1 MPGRLLTHL
10 SVLRYRQEVIMS
22 ERVIDQ
28 KSLEQGTDEFVTLNG
43 EPYFIIRE
51 VDKME
56 PFFISIASSDD
67 HWLFISSSGGL
78 TAGRV
83 SPENA
88 LFPYLPVDRIHESYP
103 HTGPISLIRIEHH
116 GETLTWAPL
125 VHEITPRHH
134 ITRNLYK
141 NYLGNKICFEE
152 INHDF
157 DLTYRYT
164 WSTSE
169 RFGFIKS
176 AELLNESG
184 QQYRLEIL
192 DGLQNILPADI
203 PRQTQETSS
212 NLVDAYKWTELHE
225 ATSLAIYTL
234 YSAISDK
241 AQPGESLRA
250 NSVFCLGLPTAR
262 FLVSSEQIKAFLHG
276 AGVTQEQQKR
286 GLRGAYLANATID
299 INPGEQLSW
308 DIVANLQQT
317 QAQIVLLQAE
327 LKNVEQVKAQL
338 HNDIS
343 EGTDHLA
350 RLMAAS
356 DGFQCT
362 AEKRITLHHY
372 TNVLFNA
379 LRGGTFIHQ
388 MTINRSDFTAS
399 IRHFNNRVFDRNQLF
414 LDGLPETMTL
424 TQLKV
429 AITKINDAQLQ
440 RLSQEYL
447 PISIGRRHGD
457 PSRPWNHF
465 SITLK
470 DEAGQKRLSYQGNW
484 RDIFQNWEALAL
496 SFPDFIENMIAKFVN
511 ASTIDGHNPYRI
523 TSEGIDWEIENPED
537 PWSSI
542 GYWGD
547 HQINYLLKLLEIS
560 KQFHPDH
567 LNKLLTSATFSYANV
582 PYYLKGFD
590 SILADPKS
598 TVIYNNALAKV
609 IDTRVNNIGAD
620 GKLILD
626 EAGHVYLVTLLEKL
640 IVPLLSKLA
649 NFLLEGGI
657 WLNTQRPEWNDG
669 NNALVGHGVSMVT
682 LNYMRRY
689 VLFLTNLL
697 EQLPDDIKLTEVV
710 GTWMTETAHIINRA
724 AEKVTTQAITA
735 ALRFEILNELGQT
748 ASHYRTQVY
757 QLEGFTNAKSFPLK
771 TLTGL
776 LADVLVTI
784 EHSINSNARDDK
796 LHHSY
801 NLVRFDKNT
810 ATLNRLYSMLEGQVA
825 ALSSGALSARA
836 SADLLE
842 ALFVSDFYRAD
853 QQTFMLYPD
862 RPLPSF
868 LEKNIIPPDAVE
880 RIPLLASMLQCND
893 ARLIETDHNGTTRFN
908 AAFINIDYL
917 DAQLDRLTTE
927 YNGLADSCRADIKIL
942 YEEVFRHEEFTGR
955 SGSMF
960 SFEGLGCIWW
970 HMVAKLLLAVQESYF
985 KALDQQADEEVCHTL
1000 ASYYYLIRQGLGF
1013 NKTPSQYG
1021 AFPTD
1026 PYSHTPSHAGAQQPG
1041 MTGQVKEEIIS
1052 RFGELGIRIFDGRLS
1067 FKPVLLRAQ
1076 EFIKT
1081 PQNFRFLDLVSDW
1094 QEIQLVKDS
1103 LAFTWCQVPIVY
1115 QLVEKAPGKIAIEWR
1130 NGQTENLEENTLSKE
1145 TSAQIFARNGAIKQI
1160 SVLID
1165 PEKLLKFE
1173 QPLTV

>member
-1 MPGRLLTHL
+1 MTHL
-10 SVLRYRQEVIMS
+10 SVQRYRQEVIMS
-22 ERVIDQ
+22 ERIIDQ
-28 KSLEQGTDEFVTLNG
+28 KSLGKSPSEFVTLNG
-43 EPYFIIRE
+43 EPFFIIRE

-88 LFPYLPVDRIHESYP
+88 LFPYVPVDRIHESYP
-103 HTGPISLIRIEHH
+103 HTGPISLIRIKHQ
-116 GETLTWAPL
+116 GQTLIWAPL
-125 VHEITPRHH
+125 VEEITPPHRV
-134 ITRNLYK
+134 TRNLYK

-157 DLTYRYT
+157 DLVYRYT

-176 AELLNESG
+176 VELINESD
-184 QQYRLEIL
+184 QQYQLEIL
-192 DGLQNILPADI
+192 DGLQNLLPADV

-225 ATSLAIYTL
+225 TTSLAIYTL

-250 NSVFCLGLPTAR
+250 NSVFCLGLPAAQ
-262 FLVSSEQIKAFLHG
+262 FLISSDQVRAFLQ
-276 AGVTQEQQKR
+276 ATEVTQELQKR
-286 GLRGAYLANATID
+286 GLRGAYLANAK
-299 INPGEQLSW
+299 INISPGKQLSW
-308 DIVANLQQT
+308 EIVANLQQT
-317 QAQIVLLQAE
+317 QAQIVFLQNE
-327 LKNVEQVKAQL
+327 LKNAEQLRALVHADVDKGA
-338 HNDIS
+338 D
-343 EGTDHLA
+343 ELA

-362 AEKRITLHHY
+362 AEKRVTLHHY
-372 TNVLFNA
+372 SNVLFNA
-379 LRGGTFIHQ
+379 LRGGTFIYQ
-388 MTINRSDFTAS
+388 MAINRSDFTAS
-399 IRHFNNRVFDRNQLF
+399 IKHFNKKVFDRNQHF
-414 LDGLPETMTL
+414 LDGLPETLTL
-424 TQLKV
+424 TELKA
-429 AITKINDAQLQ
+429 AITKINDVQLQ

-470 DEAGQKRLSYQGNW
+470 DEAGQQRLSYQGNW

-496 SFPDFIENMIAKFVN
+496 SFPGFIENMVAKFVN

-567 LNKLLTSATFSYANV
+567 LSKLLTSATFSYANV
-582 PYYLKGFD
+582 PYHLKDFD
-590 SILADPKS
+590 SILADSKS
-598 TVIYNNALAKV
+598 TVIYNKALAKV
-609 IDTRVNNIGAD
+609 IDTRVNDIGAD

-649 NFLLEGGI
+649 NFLIEGGI

-697 EQLPDDIKLTEVV
+697 ELLPNDIELTEAV
-710 GTWMTETAHIINRA
+710 GNWMTETALIISRTA
-724 AEKVTTQAITA
+724 SEIATQTITA
-735 ALRFEILNELGQT
+735 ERRFEILNELGQT
-748 ASHYRTQVY
+748 ASHYRRQVY
-757 QLEGFTNAKSFPLK
+757 QLKGFTKAKSFSLA
-771 TLTGL
+771 TLNAL
-776 LADVLVTI
+776 LTDSLVTI
-784 EHSINSNARDDK
+784 EHTINSNARDDK

-801 NLVRFDKNT
+801 NLVRFDKN
-810 ATLNRLYSMLEGQVA
+810 AAILNRLYSMLEGQVA
-825 ALSSGALSARA
+825 VLSSGALSASG
-836 SADLLE
+836 SADLLA
-842 ALFVSDFYRAD
+842 ALFVSDFYRPD

-868 LEKNIIPPDAVE
+868 LEKNIIPAEAVE
-880 RIPLLASMLQCND
+880 RIPLLVNMQQRND
-893 ARLIETDHNGTTRFN
+893 ARLIETDNDGTVRFN
-908 AAFINIDYL
+908 ASFINIGYL
-917 DAQLDRLTTE
+917 EAQLDDLTTE
-927 YNGLADSCRADIKIL
+927 YNDLTESCRADIKTL
-942 YEEVFRHEEFTGR
+942 YEEVFRHAEFTGR

-970 HMVAKLLLAVQESYF
+970 HMVAKLLLAAQESYF
-985 KALDQQADEEVCHTL
+985 NALDQQADEDVCNAL
-1000 ASYYYLIRQGLGF
+1000 ARYYYLIRQGLGF

-1052 RFGELGIRIFDGRLS
+1052 RFGELGIRVFDGQLS

-1081 PQNFRFLDLVSDW
+1081 PQKFRYLDLVSDW
-1094 QEIQLVKDS
+1094 QEIPLAKNS

-1115 QLVEKAPGKIAIEWR
+1115 QLVEKTPAKISIHWR
-1130 NGQTENLEENTLSKE
+1130 NGLTENLEDTTLCKQ
-1145 TSAQIFARNGAIKQI
+1145 TSAQIFARSGAIKQI

-1165 PEKLLKFE
+1165 PAKLLE
-1173 QPLTV
+1173 LQEPLIA

>member
-1 MPGRLLTHL
+1 
-10 SVLRYRQEVIMS
+10 MS
-22 ERVIDQ
+22 EQVIDQ
-28 KSLEQGTDEFVTLNG
+28 KSLETSTDEFVTLNG
-43 EPYFIIRE
+43 ESYFIIRE
-51 VDKME
+51 VDKLE

-88 LFPYLPVDRIHESYP
+88 LFPYIPVDRIHESNP
-103 HTGPISLIRIEHH
+103 HTGPIALVRIKHQ
-116 GETLTWAPL
+116 GNTLTWAPL
-125 VHEITPRHH
+125 AHEISPQHQ

-157 DLTYRYT
+157 NLVYRYT
-164 WSTSE
+164 WSTS
-169 RFGFIKS
+169 RQFGFIKS
-176 AELLNESG
+176 VELINASQ
-184 QQYRLEIL
+184 QQYQLEIL

-225 ATSLAIYTL
+225 PTSLAVYTL
-234 YSAISDK
+234 YAAISDK

-250 NSVFCLGLPTAR
+250 NSVFCLGLPTAG
-262 FLVSSEQIKAFLHG
+262 FLISSEQIRDFLQG
-276 AGVTQEQQKR
+276 SGVTQEQQKR
-286 GLRGAYLANATID
+286 GLRGAYLANAKVNIR
-299 INPGEQLSW
+299 PGEKLNW
-308 DIVANLQQT
+308 EIVANLQQT
-317 QAQIVLLQAE
+317 QAQIVHLQNE
-327 LKNVEQVKAQL
+327 LKNPKQIKAQL
-338 HNDIS
+338 NYDIDKS
-343 EGTDHLA
+343 TDELA

-362 AEKRITLHHY
+362 AEQRVTLHHY

-388 MTINRSDFTAS
+388 MAINRADFTAS
-399 IRHFNNRVFDRNQLF
+399 IKHFNKQVFNRNQLL
-414 LDGLPETMTL
+414 LDHLPETLTL
-424 TQLKV
+424 GQLNT
-429 AITKINDAQLQ
+429 AIAKINDLQLQ

-470 DEAGQKRLSYQGNW
+470 DETGQQRLSYQGNW

-582 PYYLKGFD
+582 PYHLKGFD
-590 SILADPKS
+590 HILADPKN
-598 TVIYNNALAKV
+598 TVIYNNELAKL
-609 IDTRVNNIGAD
+609 IDSRVNDIGAD

-626 EAGHVYLVTLLEKL
+626 EAGQVYLVTLLEKL

-649 NFLLEGGI
+649 NFVIEGGI

-689 VLFLTNLL
+689 VLFLANLL
-697 EQLPDDIKLTEVV
+697 ALLPNKIKLTEAV
-710 GTWMTETAHIINRA
+710 GDWMTETARIINRA
-724 AEKVTTQAITA
+724 AREVATQAMTA
-735 ALRFEILNELGQT
+735 EQRFEILNELGQT

-757 QLEGFTNAKSFPLK
+757 QLKGFTKAKPFSLK
-771 TLTGL
+771 TLDGL
-776 LADVLVTI
+776 FKDVLITI
-784 EHSINSNARDDK
+784 EHTIDSNTRDDK

-801 NLVRFDKNT
+801 NLIRFDKNT
-810 ATLNRLYSMLEGQVA
+810 AVLNRLYSMLEGQVA
-825 ALSSGALSARA
+825 VLSSGALSV
-836 SADLLE
+836 SESTDLLK
-842 ALFVSDFYRAD
+842 ALFISDFYRPD
-853 QQTFMLYPD
+853 QQSFMLYPD

-868 LEKNIIPPDAVE
+868 LEKNIIPTEAVE
-880 RIPLLASMLQCND
+880 RIPLLAKMQQDND
-893 ARLIETDHNGTTRFN
+893 VRLFETDTDGTTRFN

-917 DAQLDRLTTE
+917 NVQLDELTAE
-927 YNGLADSCRADIKIL
+927 YRELVEPCRIDIKSL
-942 YEEVFRHEEFTGR
+942 YEDVFRHEEFTGR

-970 HMVAKLLLAVQESYF
+970 HMVAKLLLAVQETYF
-985 KALDQQADEEVCHTL
+985 NALDQQADEEQCKIL
-1000 ASYYYLIRQGLGF
+1000 ANYYYLIRDGLGF

-1052 RFGELGIRIFDGRLS
+1052 RFGELGLRVLDGQLS
-1067 FKPVLLRAQ
+1067 FRPVLLRAQ

-1081 PQNFRFLDLVSDW
+1081 QQNFRYLDLVSGW
-1094 QEIQLVKDS
+1094 QEIALTPDS

-1115 QLVEKAPGKIAIEWR
+1115 QMAKTTPGKITIEWR
-1130 NGQTENLEENTLSKE
+1130 NGQLEHLGGSTLSKE
-1145 TSAQIFARNGAIKQI
+1145 TSAQIFSRSGSIKQI

-1165 PEKLLKFE
+1165 PVKLLKFE
-1173 QPLTV
+1173 PPHIV